1 MKELVLA
8 LAICASIC
16 GPVQPLRA
24 GELPTTSIH
33 RLDIALVDQD
43 GKGSHL
49 ADRRGRPLVVGM
61 FYTSC
66 HSACPL
72 IVDTL
77 LATERALAKDGGA
90 EVDVLL
96 VSFDPAHDDPLA
108 LKRTADSRKL
118 ARPEWTLARTESGD
132 VRKLAA
138 ALDIRYRTR
147 DDGEINHSSVLT
159 LLDREGRIVARTE
172 KIGATD
178 DAFIAEVRRTLA
190 GGD

>member
-1 MKELVLA
+1 MKALMLA
-8 LAICASIC
+8 LLLAA
-16 GPVQPLRA
+16 PFARA

-49 ADRRGRPLVVGM
+49 ADRRGRPLVIGM

-77 LATERALAKDGGA
+77 LATERALAKAGGP

-96 VSFDPAHDDPLA
+96 VSFDPGRDDPLA
-108 LKRTADSRKL
+108 LRRTADSRRL
-118 ARPEWTLARTESGD
+118 AAPEWTLARAEPDD

-138 ALDIRYRTR
+138 ALDIRYRTL

-159 LLDREGRIVARTE
+159 LLDREGRIVARTG
-172 KIGATD
+172 KIGAID
-178 DAFIAEVRRTLA
+178 DAFVGEVRRTLA
-190 GGD
+190 STD

>member
-1 MKELVLA
+1 MKMRVLA
-8 LAICASIC
+8 LFLCASI
-16 GPVQPLRA
+16 A
-24 GELPTTSIH
+24 GLAQAQDLPTTSIH

-43 GKGSHL
+43 GNGSHL

-77 LATERALAKDGGA
+77 LATERALAKEGGP

-96 VSFDPAHDDPLA
+96 VSFDPSHDDPLA
-108 LKRTADSRKL
+108 LKRVADSRKL
-118 ARPEWTLARTESGD
+118 APPAWTLARAEPGD

-138 ALDIRYRTR
+138 VLDIRYRAL

-172 KIGATD
+172 KIGTTD
-178 DAFIAEVRRTLA
+178 DAFIAEVRRTIA
-190 GGD
+190 AIE

>member
-1 MKELVLA
+1 MKTLLLAALLSTAVAAPRELPP
-8 LAICASIC
+8 ASI
-16 GPVQPLRA
+16 
-24 GELPTTSIH
+24 H
-33 RLDIALVDQD
+33 HLDIALVDQD
-43 GKGSHL
+43 GHGSHL

-77 LATERALAKDGGA
+77 LATERALARGGGP

-96 VSFDPAHDDPLA
+96 VSFDASRDDPLA
-108 LKRTADSRKL
+108 LKRAAESRRL
-118 ARPEWTLARTESGD
+118 AAPEWTLARAEPGD

-138 ALDIRYRTR
+138 ALDIRYRTL
-147 DDGEINHSSVLT
+147 DDGEINHSSALT

-178 DAFIAEVRRTLA
+178 DAFVAEVRKVLA
-190 GGD
+190 AGD

>member
-1 MKELVLA
+1 MRTLLFAALLGAALVE
-8 LAICASIC
+8 
-16 GPVQPLRA
+16 A

-33 RLDIALVDQD
+33 NLDIVLVDQD
-43 GKGSHL
+43 GRSSHL

-77 LATERALAKDGGA
+77 LATERVLAKDGGP
-90 EVDVLL
+90 EIDVLL
-96 VSFDPAHDDPLA
+96 VSFDPAHDDPRA

-118 ARPEWTLARTESGD
+118 APPVWTLARAEPGD

-138 ALDIRYRTR
+138 ALDIRYRTLE
-147 DDGEINHSSVLT
+147 DGEINHSSALT

-172 KIGATD
+172 KIGGTD
-178 DAFIAEVRRTLA
+178 DVFIGELRRALA
-190 GGD
+190 GTH